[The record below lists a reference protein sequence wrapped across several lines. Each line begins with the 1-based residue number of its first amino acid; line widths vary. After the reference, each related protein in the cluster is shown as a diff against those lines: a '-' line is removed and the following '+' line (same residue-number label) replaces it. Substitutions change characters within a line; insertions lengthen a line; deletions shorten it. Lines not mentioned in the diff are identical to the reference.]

1 MPRVYIPPQL
11 RELTGGTAEVEVDG
25 GSVREVVAA
34 LDIRYAGIAGRLCQ
48 SGELSPALQVSIDG
62 TLSRRGLDAKVAA
75 ASEVHFLP
83 VFGGG

>member
-11 RELTGGTAEVEVDG
+11 RELTGGIAEVEVG
-25 GSVREVVAA
+25 GTTVREVVTA
-34 LDIRYAGIAGRLCQ
+34 LDNRYAGIAGRLCQ
-48 SGELSPALQVSIDG
+48 GGELSSALQVSIDG
-62 TLSRRGLDAKVAA
+62 TLSRRGLDAKVSA